1 MALVVLVVLQ
11 VLVQGLLVL
20 RYLAVMVVALMLAQ
34 LIT

>member
-11 VLVQGLLVL
+11 VLVRGLLVL
-20 RYLAVMVVALMLAQ
+20 RYLAVMVVALMLVQ